1 MTILIYIQSSNTRNE
16 IEIGKTTREMVQSW
30 LFGVWCLDRS
40 DGTIVFDDRVV
51 QRYRREYDIGR
62 GKGVMQWP

>member
-16 IEIGKTTREMVQSW
+16 KTTGEMGRSW
-30 LFGVWCLDRS
+30 LFDVWCLDRS

-51 QRYRREYDIGR
+51 QRYRREYDIG
-62 GKGVMQWP
+62 GGVMQSK